1 MDTDQGVRPECVVA
15 VVLAAGGGSRFD
27 GDTHKLLA
35 TLDTRTI
42 VDHAIRSAVAAD
54 IGPVVVI
61 TGAVSELSGIDRVRH
76 AHNHDWKR
84 GQSTSLQLAIS
95 IATEIGAD
103 AMVVGLG
110 DQPFIEPEAWR
121 LVARSSAP
129 IAIATYQGRR
139 RNPVRLHRDVW
150 PLLPQTGDEG
160 ARVLIRLRPDLVEEI
175 PCPGS
180 PVDIDT
186 LEDLQTWQSKSS
198 TNSP

>member
-1 MDTDQGVRPECVVA
+1 VDIDNGVRPVVA

-27 GDTHKLLA
+27 GETHKLLA
-35 TLDTRTI
+35 TLHSRTI

-54 IGPVVVI
+54 IGSVVVI
-61 TGAVSELSGIDRVRH
+61 TGAVGELSGIDGVRQVR
-76 AHNHDWKR
+76 NHDWER
-84 GQSTSLQLAIS
+84 GQSTSLQLAIDV
-95 IATEIGAD
+95 ANEIGAE

-150 PLLPQTGDEG
+150 PLLPHTGDEG
-160 ARVLIRLRPDLVEEI
+160 ARVVIRLRPDLVEEI

>member
-1 MDTDQGVRPECVVA
+1 MDTDDGVRPERLVA

-27 GDTHKLLA
+27 GETHKLLA
-35 TLDTRTI
+35 TLHSRTI

-61 TGAVSELSGIDRVRH
+61 TGAISELSGIDGVRQVR
-76 AHNHDWKR
+76 NHDWER
-84 GQSTSLQLAIS
+84 GQSTSLQLAINV
-95 IATEIGAD
+95 ADEIGAE

-121 LVARSSAP
+121 LVARSLAP

-139 RNPVRLHRDVW
+139 RNPVRLHRDMW

-160 ARVLIRLRPDLVEEI
+160 ARVVIRLRPDLVEEV

-180 PVDIDT
+180 PADIDT